1 MSYVP
6 PHKRHENVGLIASSV
21 PPSLLTKLN
30 KNLGSTNTKIIYA
43 NDFIYRWFLVGSES
57 EDKNFQLVPV
67 SLKWRNDAEE
77 KSLGILAKSDFGK
90 QETPWLWVTEKVE
103 DDLIKGF
110 DRAKKTLLRYGGSE
124 DVKLRLIARFG
135 KVVFH
140 GVSSSD
146 TLRDDPLTK
155 STLEKLKKTFRTNVP
170 KSYVE
175 NVRYGVVHKMGFCV
189 EETKELY
196 HVKVADNTR
205 PSIQADQQ
213 HKRLNYGA
221 DNNTDA
227 TISCKCM
234 VDQQHKRLN
243 FYKAELSALRHLNLD
258 VSCLDQDLDMRLMV
272 DSKRTLTNLSENEI
286 KNLKELTDSAV
297 IDPTV
302 KGGLK
307 WPLGKSSC
315 ADRYRVCG
323 VWHTINTTYR
333 NQALRLQILEADRY
347 DFRTGIGGTSSV
359 VNLKLKALSTIL
371 LKEENVERKCVSD
384 MLKDVTRVLLRA
396 TANVVGI
403 SKLRRPIGAIHHQF
417 STASSSSSSFSVKPN
432 GGIGEGAN
440 LISGRQLRPILLLD
454 SSAINGGEKREI
466 LKPVKAAAA
475 EGGDTAVAEGG
486 DQRRREK
493 RSVSSLL
500 GVESF
505 DSVDLNSFISQGS

>member
-43 NDFIYRWFLVGSES
+43 NDFISRWFLVGSES

-67 SLKWRNDAEE
+67 SLKWKKDAEE
-77 KSLGILAKSDFGK
+77 KSLGVLAKSDFGK

-124 DVKLRLIARFG
+124 DVKLRLIARF
-135 KVVFH
+135 
-140 GVSSSD
+140 D
-146 TLRDDPLTK
+146 TLRDGPLTK
-155 STLEKLKKTFRTNVP
+155 STLEKLKKMFHTNVP

-196 HVKVADNTR
+196 HVKVVADNTR
-205 PSIQADQQ
+205 PDV
-213 HKRLNYGA
+213 
-221 DNNTDA
+221 

-234 VDQQHKRLN
+234 
-243 FYKAELSALRHLNLD
+243 AELSALKHLNLD

-384 MLKDVTRVLLRA
+384 MLKD
-396 TANVVGI
+396 G
-403 SKLRRPIGAIHHQF
+403 
-417 STASSSSSSFSVKPN
+417 
-432 GGIGEGAN
+432 
-440 LISGRQLRPILLLD
+440 
-454 SSAINGGEKREI
+454 
-466 LKPVKAAAA
+466 LK
-475 EGGDTAVAEGG
+475 AVWDYFLKE
-486 DQRRREK
+486 
-493 RSVSSLL
+493 V
-500 GVESF
+500 
-505 DSVDLNSFISQGS
+505 